1 MWNRRSFPF
10 IFAALFIVAVI
21 SRSLPL
27 FAIWAVILVGY
38 VISLRIHPRVRH
50 TACNGS
56 GERRGFFFRYKFR
69 RCSGCASGRQVSW
82 GTGHLGTARLR
93 GEYQDGRQAQRNTR
107 FWQRW

>member
-1 MWNRRSFPF
+1 MWSRRSFPF
-10 IFAALFIVAVI
+10 IFVALFVVAVI

-56 GERRGFFFRYKFR
+56 GERR
-69 RCSGCASGRQVSW
+69 V
-82 GTGHLGTARLR
+82 LLPL
-93 GEYQDGRQAQRNTR
+93 
-107 FWQRW
+107 